1 MHKAAESLAGSGP
14 QLVGEARAVPGAA
27 TAALT
32 LQRLQWERMAAGGY
46 VAALSIAARD
56 ARGLRMG
63 VHVLTLPNAAVLRVY
78 SQDRSQVMLELTGEE
93 VLALVHRNIQVD
105 GDSMQAR
112 TWWTPDMGTDEA
124 TLEIELPAGVS
135 MTAVQIA
142 VPVVSHIF
150 AELEHEAFP
159 GVQEKI
165 NESGSCNVDA
175 LCDATL
181 SPERDAVARMRY
193 VRDGKSYLCTGTLLN
208 DKQSSRTPYFL
219 SANHCISTQTSA
231 SSLQTDWF
239 YQSAGCQSR
248 MLSNT
253 TRSLSQ
259 GATLLYASTNS
270 DVSFMR
276 LNDTVPGGVYFAGWE
291 AAPTAMAVGT
301 AVTGLHH
308 PAGDMLMISKGQV
321 LGQTSCTPGTDGR
334 FSCTGTSGNYDRV
347 RWSSGTTQG
356 GAVVLHCSIARDVS
370 WVRCMAARR
379 LARALQ
385 AWTITDVF
393 TSPSNR

>member
-1 MHKAAESLAGSGP
+1 M
-14 QLVGEARAVPGAA
+14 
-27 TAALT
+27 
-32 LQRLQWERMAAGGY
+32 
-46 VAALSIAARD
+46 AALSIAARD

-208 DKQSSRTPYFL
+208 DKQSSGP
-219 SANHCISTQTSA
+219 HIS
-231 SSLQTDWF
+231 
-239 YQSAGCQSR
+239 
-248 MLSNT
+248 
-253 TRSLSQ
+253 
-259 GATLLYASTNS
+259 
-270 DVSFMR
+270 
-276 LNDTVPGGVYFAGWE
+276 
-291 AAPTAMAVGT
+291 
-301 AVTGLHH
+301 
-308 PAGDMLMISKGQV
+308 
-321 LGQTSCTPGTDGR
+321 
-334 FSCTGTSGNYDRV
+334 
-347 RWSSGTTQG
+347 
-356 GAVVLHCSIARDVS
+356 
-370 WVRCMAARR
+370 
-379 LARALQ
+379 
-385 AWTITDVF
+385 
-393 TSPSNR
+393 